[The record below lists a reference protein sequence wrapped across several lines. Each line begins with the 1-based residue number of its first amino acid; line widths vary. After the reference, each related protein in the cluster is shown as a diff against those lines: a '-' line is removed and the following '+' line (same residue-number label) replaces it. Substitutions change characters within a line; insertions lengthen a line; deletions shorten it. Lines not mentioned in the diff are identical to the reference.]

1 MFQPFRFGVQLHDP
15 LPGTTWTETVREI
28 ESLGYSTLFVPD
40 HFDEGLGP
48 IAALAAAAAV
58 TDTLRVG
65 HLVLDTDYRHPAVVA
80 RELAT
85 IDLLSEGRLEV
96 GLGAGWKA
104 TDYQRSG
111 IPMDRPGIRV
121 DRMIEHATIVRRL
134 FTEESVSF
142 SGEHYTISDL
152 SGTPKPF
159 SPGGPPFLVGGGA
172 PRVLRFAGSFADIV
186 GVNPSIHSG
195 EVDQA
200 AAQDGLPDR
209 IDQKLR
215 WVGEGAEARK
225 DSKSLP
231 DLEINAWLAAAQI
244 TEDRDSVAVLLGE
257 LFGVPP
263 EVGLASPMALVGT
276 ETQITEDL
284 QYRRERW
291 GYNYPVIPGAEA
303 RNFAPLVGSLAGT

>member
-1 MFQPFRFGVQLHDP
+1 MIHPFRFGVQLDNP
-15 LPGTTWTETVREI
+15 LPGSTWTETVREV
-28 ESLGYSTLFVPD
+28 ESLGYSTAFVPD

-48 IAALAAAAAV
+48 LAAMAAAVAV

-65 HLVLDTDYRHPAVVA
+65 ALVLDTDYRHPAVVA

-104 TDYQRSG
+104 TDYRHSG

-121 DRMIEHATIVRRL
+121 DRMIEHATILRRL

-142 SGEHYTISDL
+142 SGEHYTITDL
-152 SGTPKPF
+152 PGTPKPF
-159 SPGGPPFLVGGGA
+159 SPDGPPFLIGGGA

-186 GVNPSIHSG
+186 GINPSILSG

-200 AAQDGLPDR
+200 AAQDGMPDR
-209 IDQKLR
+209 VDQKAG
-215 WVGEGAEARK
+215 WVAEGAEARK
-225 DSKSLP
+225 DSKSFQ

-244 TEDRDSVAVLLGE
+244 TDDRDSVAVLLAE
-257 LFGVPP
+257 LFGVSP
-263 EVGLASPMALVGT
+263 EAGLSSPMALVGS
-276 ETQITEDL
+276 ESQVTEDL
-284 QYRRERW
+284 QVRRERW
-291 GYNYPVIPGAEA
+291 GYSYPVIPGAEA
-303 RNFAPLVGSLAGT
+303 RNFAPLVASLTGT